1 MNRLTKRPLIVN
13 VIVHGQHHYRLSAEL
28 GWGLPRRGDGGFD
41 VIRLLFSLLQM
52 TDPQGI
58 HEIHSRLPSIS
69 HNHWGVF
76 FLDSPNN
83 DDPAQA
89 FSCTAEKGSKREREG
104 ERRRERRVGKGKRK
118 HQMRETRDFFDI
130 NQNNWRIS
138 LQLRSTDSFAHFVV
152 GGEGENKL
160 GSKHS
165 NSNSNNKN
173 NSI

>member
-1 MNRLTKRPLIVN
+1 
-13 VIVHGQHHYRLSAEL
+13 
-28 GWGLPRRGDGGFD
+28 
-41 VIRLLFSLLQM
+41 M

-76 FLDSPNN
+76 FFLTRQIMMTLRRHF
-83 DDPAQA
+83 PARQRKA
-89 FSCTAEKGSKREREG
+89 ARERDG

-165 NSNSNNKN
+165 NSNNNNKKQFHIN
-173 NSI
+173 LSYLR